1 MSFSTC
7 REFFDRRIKLFF
19 ASHSTGLQL
28 HFQSVDRIFP
38 TFLKKTSSEA
48 TIPLYTAFKSVKTT
62 NISMIKFIKIHFEEI
77 DCARFRLDFEILFET
92 VEARLREAFGCRS
105 S

>member
-1 MSFSTC
+1 
-7 REFFDRRIKLFF
+7 
-19 ASHSTGLQL
+19 
-28 HFQSVDRIFP
+28 
-38 TFLKKTSSEA
+38 
-48 TIPLYTAFKSVKTT
+48 
-62 NISMIKFIKIHFEEI
+62 MIKFIKIHFEEI